1 MMKEHIFLSRTL
13 TLHFCFGNRKNPLFS
28 WLGSCCSFSE
38 VKVNSSVFIIF
49 TNECWAYP
57 VYIRLAEGI
66 SFDSLNTG
74 FLFHV
79 LWSCDSEFR
88 DSLES
93 LLLTENFHHVRHSPD
108 AVKVLHFCGQFIPLL
123 TPCRKGQDC
132 MFQFSKPVFVLDASE
147 WGECLGNQTCLP
159 RIHFLFS
166 WYFFFL
172 FWLLQA

>member
-1 MMKEHIFLSRTL
+1 M
-13 TLHFCFGNRKNPLFS
+13 
-28 WLGSCCSFSE
+28 
-38 VKVNSSVFIIF
+38 
-49 TNECWAYP
+49 
-57 VYIRLAEGI
+57 RLAEGI

-132 MFQFSKPVFVLDASE
+132 MFQFSKPF
-147 WGECLGNQTCLP
+147 
-159 RIHFLFS
+159 FLFS
-166 WYFFFL
+166 MQVNEVSVLVTKPAFPGFIFCLVGIFFFFGFFKPRWAL
-172 FWLLQA
+172 PLHYVCAKFCVGERQCRVYCSHTVLGSSQRFRIIKKYK